1 MIDDYPLDATNS
13 TDHYLQEI
21 GATPVLTVEEERWLA
36 RCIQVGD
43 EEAKRHFIEANLR
56 LVVSIAKRYQGHGL
70 DLNDLIQEGNL
81 GLMRAVE
88 RFDAT
93 RGYKFSTYATWWIR
107 QAITRALID
116 KAPTIRLP
124 VHMDETIRRVQKG
137 EAALAQQLQRE
148 PTSQE
153 LADYLG
159 MRLERI
165 HAISA
170 ASPTT
175 ISLDLPLGED
185 EGDTLLDLVED
196 KRAQSLEET
205 VSARIK
211 QQELRRRIQAALVQ
225 LKPQEQRVIQLLYGL
240 DGTNERRTLLQ
251 VGTILGIT
259 RERVRQVE
267 AKALEKLRQC
277 TVLTPLEHTPLE

>member
-1 MIDDYPLDATNS
+1 MIDDYPLDTSNT

-36 RCIQVGD
+36 CRIAAGD
-43 EEAKRHFIEANLR
+43 EQAKQHFIEANLR
-56 LVVSIAKRYQGHGL
+56 LVVSVAKRYQGRGL

-88 RFDAT
+88 RFDAA

-116 KAPTIRLP
+116 QAPTIRLP
-124 VHMDETIRRVQKG
+124 VHMDETIRRLQKG
-137 EAALAQQLQRE
+137 EAELAQQLHRE
-148 PTSQE
+148 PTRQE
-153 LADYLG
+153 LADYLR
-159 MRLERI
+159 MRLQRMN
-165 HAISA
+165 AISA
-170 ASPTT
+170 ASHTT
-175 ISLDLPLGED
+175 ISLDLPVGED
-185 EGDTLLDLVED
+185 EEDTLLDVVED
-196 KRAQSLEET
+196 KRDQPLEET

-211 QQELRRRIQAALVQ
+211 HQELRRRIQAALEQ
-225 LKPQEQRVIQLLYGL
+225 LKPQEQRVIQLRYGL

-267 AKALEKLRQC
+267 VKALEKLRQC
-277 TVLTPLEHTPLE
+277 TVLTALEHPPLE

>member
-1 MIDDYPLDATNS
+1 MIDDYPLDTSNT

-21 GATPVLTVEEERWLA
+21 GAMPVLTAEEERWLA
-36 RCIQVGD
+36 CRIAAGD
-43 EEAKRHFIEANLR
+43 AEAKQHFIEANLR
-56 LVVSIAKRYQGHGL
+56 LVVSVAKRYQGHGL

-88 RFDAT
+88 RFDAA

-116 KAPTIRLP
+116 QAPTIRLP
-124 VHMDETIRRVQKG
+124 VHMDETIRRVYKG
-137 EAALAQQLQRE
+137 EAELAQQLQRD
-148 PTSQE
+148 PTRQE

-159 MRLERI
+159 MRLQRMN
-165 HAISA
+165 AINA
-170 ASPTT
+170 ASHIT
-175 ISLDLPLGED
+175 ISLDRPLGED
-185 EGDTLLDLVED
+185 EEDTLLDVVED
-196 KRAQSLEET
+196 KRDQSLEET
-205 VSARIK
+205 VSAHIK
-211 QQELRRRIQAALVQ
+211 HQELRCRIQAALVQ
-225 LKPQEQRVIQLLYGL
+225 LKPQEQCVIQLRYGL

-277 TVLTPLEHTPLE
+277 TVLTTLEHPPLE